1 MRSGWERP
9 ESLVTR
15 PVLTNR
21 MREYFT
27 YGSVGGV
34 GRKPGPYPA
43 FLIQSGAGAC
53 GNFKESACKWPLS
66 EHTHSALMMRF
77 RSEYA
82 KPVYKSDI
90 DRFFIRKLLII
101 RPAWRNWQTR

>member
-1 MRSGWERP
+1 MSFECGQQRVMRSGWERP

-43 FLIQSGAGAC
+43 PNAGGPPQLPIGTRWAAHIAQ
-53 GNFKESACKWPLS
+53 F
-66 EHTHSALMMRF
+66 
-77 RSEYA
+77 
-82 KPVYKSDI
+82 
-90 DRFFIRKLLII
+90 
-101 RPAWRNWQTR
+101 WR